1 LVAFLEGSSWHLDN
15 MTEWLVSG
23 NLRHGIS
30 TGKKFGMIIMMNSES
45 LMFFLLFKDWWGEF
59 LG

>member
-1 LVAFLEGSSWHLDN
+1 